1 MTGVNTG
8 DYKYVSG
15 KNINKFIDVLYEL
28 EKLNIQ
34 RIRISSIEPNLL
46 NNEIIDLVASSEKF
60 CNHFHIPLQSGDN
73 NILKL
78 MKRRYNR
85 EFYESLIY
93 RLNEKI
99 YEVGIGVDV
108 ITGFPGET
116 EENFINT
123 LEFLESLPIS
133 YLHVFTYSERKNT
146 EAVSFSGRVNINI
159 RRERTRRLRELSDEK
174 TGKFYNKYRGT
185 EQKVLF
191 ESATAEGTISGYT
204 TNYIRVVCNSSEVQ
218 ENTIIKVQL
227 SDPIGTQPVLPGKI
241 I

>member
-1 MTGVNTG
+1 
-8 DYKYVSG
+8 
-15 KNINKFIDVLYEL
+15 
-28 EKLNIQ
+28 
-34 RIRISSIEPNLL
+34 
-46 NNEIIDLVASSEKF
+46 
-60 CNHFHIPLQSGDN
+60 
-73 NILKL
+73 